1 MKKNL
6 LIFLLFILSTSIS
19 LAKNDEIITLE
30 EIQDNLI
37 KMEVENNRIKW
48 FKGGETISAAESIS
62 LSEKKQEKLEK
73 RSHLKKSSQSAC
85 EGGSS
90 MNDPELQKIYCPAM
104 IIKRVFSRNERAE
117 IKRPGDIF
125 YALSAIERLIFSSSN
140 KFVTTQDAFKKNGK
154 IYYMWSD
161 FNNKYNK
168 YDGPYVEVGSKDNC
182 VRWLWFYDNRYLCT
196 DYSKYTLKKLEKF
209 KKNPNNEKVL
219 GRYLIKYIH
228 NVRLVKSIREKIGT
242 SNYDLIGDMLN
253 ASVKDVIKI
262 KVPSQTLERRKHL
275 KEYSQIL
282 FDIKKKIEEDKF
294 KSIDKSI
301 SKLSKKYKKLQSL
314 KPNSYRTDKQVD
326 EAIDLIFDLNKLIE
340 KSSSSAEVNKEDR
353 ITAIAS
359 IEFMDSLIDSILS
372 IIPKQYK
379 SVPNKQL
386 GKDLFDDDDLDEL
399 EKIINNMIKKN
410 YVIKNAKMTWSKN
423 TINKYIDTSIIL
435 NKFDQLGIQDS
446 LNRTFTEESALNV
459 AHEHIDN
466 NLDKKIFKDV
476 KKIVASVDRGK
487 LDSITREVSQTTKE
501 VSKIA
506 SEMSQNSTFKSTVT
520 QSYPDPKFGGQ
531 SLKKLIRA
539 GIIKR

>member
-6 LIFLLFILSTSIS
+6 LIFLLFILSTSIT

-37 KMEVENNRIKW
+37 KIEVENNRIQW
-48 FKGGETISAAESIS
+48 FKGGDTITAAESIS
-62 LSEKKQEKLEK
+62 LSKKKQEKLKK
-73 RSHLKKSSQSAC
+73 RSHLKKSLQSAC
-85 EGGSS
+85 DGWSS
-90 MNDPELQKIYCPAM
+90 INDPELQKIYCPAM

-125 YALSAIERLIFSSSN
+125 YALSAIERLVFSSSK
-140 KFVTTQDAFKKNGK
+140 KFVTTHDAFKKNGK

-168 YDGPYVEVGSKDNC
+168 YDGPYVEVNSKDNC

-209 KKNPNNEKVL
+209 KKNPNDEKVL
-219 GRYLIKYIH
+219 GRYLIKYIQ

-262 KVPSQTLERRKHL
+262 KVPSQTLERRKFL

-301 SKLSKKYKKLQSL
+301 SKLSKKYTKLQNL
-314 KPNSYRTDKQVD
+314 KVSSYRSDNQVD

-340 KSSSSAEVNKEDR
+340 KSSLSAEVNKEDR

-372 IIPKQYK
+372 IIPKQYQ

-386 GKDLFDDDDLDEL
+386 SQDLFDDDDLDEL
-399 EKIINNMIKKN
+399 EKIINNMTKKN
-410 YVIKNAKMTWSKN
+410 YVIKNAKMTWSMN
-423 TINKYIDTSIIL
+423 TINKYIDTSNIL
-435 NKFDQLGIQDS
+435 KKFNQLGIQDS
-446 LNRTFTEESALNV
+446 IDRAFTEESALNI
-459 AHEHIDN
+459 ANEHIDN

-476 KKIVASVDRGK
+476 KKIVASVDKSK
-487 LDSITREVSQTTKE
+487 LDNITREISQTTKE